1 MADAIYWLDSSESPG
16 CATVKV
22 FYKEPSRLD
31 SMAHKLTGHRI
42 WRIEIEE
49 ILKPS
54 TVSKLKL
61 YPGRRMT
68 VSGKHLGFRKDRILP
83 DLAKLMGRDDN

>member
-1 MADAIYWLDSSESPG
+1 MADAILWLDNTESPG

-22 FYKEPSRLD
+22 FYKEPTPED
-31 SMAHKLTGHRI
+31 TAVHKMTGHRV

-49 ILKPS
+49 VLKPS
-54 TVSKLKL
+54 AVRRLKL

-83 DLAKLMGRDDN
+83 DLARLMGQDDN